1 MHKYIGLSSNI
12 QRELNLHE
20 LNTYVYM
27 YNTNLLKTISNIGKA
42 NQDIQHFLYEKEKG
56 KTICFYISGMRFQD
70 NSLHRWNIKQLAFG
84 ETDECYA

>member
-27 YNTNLLKTISNIGKA
+27 YNTNLLKTISNNWESQSRYSTFFVWKRKRE
-42 NQDIQHFLYEKEKG
+42 NN
-56 KTICFYISGMRFQD
+56 MP
-70 NSLHRWNIKQLAFG
+70 LH
-84 ETDECYA
+84 

>member
-27 YNTNLLKTISNIGKA
+27 YNTNLLKTISN
-42 NQDIQHFLYEKEKG
+42 NWESQSRYSTF
-56 KTICFYISGMRFQD
+56 FV
-70 NSLHRWNIKQLAFG
+70 
-84 ETDECYA
+84 